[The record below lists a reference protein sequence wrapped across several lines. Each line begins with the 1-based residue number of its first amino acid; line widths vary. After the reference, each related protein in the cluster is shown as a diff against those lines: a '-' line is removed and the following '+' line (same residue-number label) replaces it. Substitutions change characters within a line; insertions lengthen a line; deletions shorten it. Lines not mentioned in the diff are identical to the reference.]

1 MKTVWTILAT
11 LLVSAG
17 LFGAY
22 RYGVNTARVAPTPT
36 ASASPEAPLPSDSGV
51 ACTMEA
57 KICPDGS
64 AVGRM
69 PPSCE
74 FAPCPVVKN
83 QTVTGGG
90 ILSFPKYTLEVPAS
104 WTMSRESHT
113 KDDEKITLTAPGGSP
128 SLSILQGG
136 FGGAVC
142 LYAGDA
148 DQEGPSV
155 RYTSFVE
162 IKTKSGATLR
172 RGTPENGSGYGIC
185 ELTQYGWSNP
195 TLFGAITVKVGSPA
209 DLPTLDLILAS
220 LDKTN

>member
-36 ASASPEAPLPSDSGV
+36 ASASPVAPLPSDSGV

-69 PPSCE
+69 PPSCD
-74 FAPCPVVKN
+74 FAPCPAVKS
-83 QTVTGGG
+83 QTITGGG

-172 RGTPENGSGYGIC
+172 RGTPESGSGYGIC

-195 TLFGAITVKVGSPA
+195 TLFGAISVKVGSPA
-209 DLPTLDLILAS
+209 DLPTLDQILAS
-220 LDKTN
+220 FDKTN